1 MEQGID
7 TLIYGENMIYF
18 IATVIVLSILVFVH
32 ELGHFLAAKSV
43 GIRVETFSIGFPP
56 TIFKRKKGDTE
67 YAIGAIPF
75 GGYVR
80 MSGMVDESFD
90 TSLEGRPPQPWEY
103 RSKPVW
109 QKIFVTIAGILMNL
123 ILAIT
128 IFSLMSGIQGIAVF
142 SPEPVLDTIYENTPA
157 DKAGLQSGDRI
168 VSIDGNSISTWDE
181 MAKHIRSAG
190 DREIV
195 ITYLRDW
202 QEQEISLAP
211 ILQKTIQDGNLVQV
225 GVIGVSPSVTMEKSG
240 FFGAIGQG
248 FKTTGYWL
256 NMTFVSL
263 KLLIT
268 GQESFKNVGGVIF
281 IGQLAGES
289 AKAGILPFMG
299 LIGILSVNLALLNIL
314 PIPGLD
320 GGHIIIAI
328 AEGVMRREIK
338 IKTKMIIQ
346 QIGMFLLFGLLI
358 LAIIND
364 VARLFH

>member
-1 MEQGID
+1 
-7 TLIYGENMIYF
+7 MIYL
-18 IATVIVLSILVFVH
+18 IATIVLLSVLVFVH

-43 GIRVETFSIGFPP
+43 GIRVETFSLGFPP
-56 TIFKRKKGDTE
+56 NIFKKKIGETT

-80 MSGMVDESFD
+80 MSGMIDESMD
-90 TSLEGRPPQPWEY
+90 TSYEGLPPQPWEY
-103 RSKPVW
+103 RAKKPW
-109 QKIFVTIAGILMNL
+109 QKIFATIAGILMNL
-123 ILAIT
+123 LLAVL
-128 IFSLMSGIQGIAVF
+128 IFSIMSGIQGIAV
-142 SPEPVLDTIYENTPA
+142 SSQEPVLDYVVEEAPA
-157 DKAGLQSGDRI
+157 GIAGLQTGDRI
-168 VSIDGNSISTWDE
+168 VRINGNEINTWDE
-181 MAKHIRSAG
+181 MAAVTRANG
-190 DREIV
+190 DTEIKV
-195 ITYLRDW
+195 TYLRGGL
-202 QEQEISLAP
+202 EQTTLVTP
-211 ILQKTIQDGNLVQV
+211 QLQKQITGGKVVKV
-225 GVIGVSPSVTMEKSG
+225 GIIGVSPIVTREKAG

-263 KLLIT
+263 KLLVT

-289 AKAGILPFMG
+289 AKAGIMPFMG

-320 GGHIIIAI
+320 GGHIIITI
-328 AEGVMRREIK
+328 AEGIMRREMK
-338 IKTKMIIQ
+338 IKTKMLIQ

-364 VARLFH
+364 VLRLFQ

>member
-1 MEQGID
+1 
-7 TLIYGENMIYF
+7 MIYLL
-18 IATVIVLSILVFVH
+18 ATIVLLSILVFVH

-43 GIRVETFSIGFPP
+43 GIRVETFSLGFPP
-56 TIFKRKKGDTE
+56 NIFKKKIGETV

-80 MSGMVDESFD
+80 MSGMVDESMD
-90 TSLEGRPPQPWEY
+90 TSYEGLPPQAWEY
-103 RSKPVW
+103 RAKKTW

-123 ILAIT
+123 LLAVL
-128 IFSLMSGIQGIAVF
+128 IFSILSGIQGIAV
-142 SPEPVLDTIYENTPA
+142 SSNEPVLDVVIEEAPA
-157 DKAGLQSGDRI
+157 GLAGLQSGDRI
-168 VSIDGNSISTWDE
+168 IQINGNDINTWNE
-181 MAKHIRSAG
+181 MASYTRANG
-190 DREIV
+190 NVEIEV
-195 ITYLRDW
+195 TYLRDGFEYTTSVTP
-202 QEQEISLAP
+202 Q
-211 ILQKTIQDGNLVQV
+211 LQKQIEKGKLVQV
-225 GVIGVSPSVTMEKSG
+225 GIIGVSPMVTTEKPG
-240 FFGAIGQG
+240 FFRAIGQG

-263 KLLIT
+263 KLLVT

-289 AKAGILPFMG
+289 AKAGIMPFIG

-328 AEGVMRREIK
+328 AEGIMRREVK
-338 IKTKMIIQ
+338 LKTKMLIQ

-358 LAIIND
+358 LAVVND
-364 VARLFH
+364 VVRLFQ

>member
-1 MEQGID
+1 
-7 TLIYGENMIYF
+7 MIYF

-90 TSLEGRPPQPWEY
+90 TSLEGTPPQPWEY

-128 IFSLMSGIQGIAVF
+128 LFSLMSGIQGIAV
-142 SPEPVLDTIYENTPA
+142 SGPEPVLDTIYENTPA

-181 MAKHIRSAG
+181 MAKYIRSAG
-190 DREIV
+190 DREII

-202 QEQEISLAP
+202 QEQEISLTP

-225 GVIGVSPSVTMEKSG
+225 GVIGVSPNVTMEKPG

-263 KLLIT
+263 KLLVT